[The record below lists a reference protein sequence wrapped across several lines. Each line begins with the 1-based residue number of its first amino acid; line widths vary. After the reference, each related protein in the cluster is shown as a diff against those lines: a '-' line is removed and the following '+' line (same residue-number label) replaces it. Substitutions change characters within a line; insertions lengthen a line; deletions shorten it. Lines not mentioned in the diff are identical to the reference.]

1 MRYQFINILTRKKSG
16 VSLHLSPFAYNGGS
30 LLRYVLLLFLCTFVF
45 SQGSRFTIRSIV
57 VIGNERTEAAT
68 IRLNTGLFIGKEI
81 SSNDIQVALKNLWDL
96 RQWKKIDIDAGNLEN
111 GEVDLYI
118 KVVEY
123 PRLKKITYKG
133 NEEFDEEELT
143 SKLNLFPGMVITP
156 FKLFKAKNKLFG
168 VYESEGY
175 LLAEIKIDTL
185 KAENNRVDLLITID
199 EGPEVQVERIRV
211 RGAKKL
217 DKDDILDAMED
228 TDENGFLGIGGDFEK
243 KKYENDKDLI
253 VKFMQD
259 EGFRNASIIKDS
271 IYYSKDREDMFIDI
285 YIYEGERFFFGNVS
299 ILGNEKIDQEEIFD
313 NINIRKGTPYSETKF
328 IEARQ
333 KITQLYYNIGHLF
346 SQISPQESL
355 TEPDTINIVFNIN
368 ERNVVRVN
376 EVIITGNTKTND
388 KVVRREIKLLP
399 GQKFNSDKIQRSMSD
414 LMLLNYFENI
424 VPDVKTKLN
433 NSETVD
439 ILFDVK
445 EKSTDQAN
453 ASIGY
458 SELDGLIGSVGL
470 TFNNFSL
477 SRPFQQGDGQQLA
490 LNAQFGGVQ
499 TVYSVG
505 VTEPWFMNTPT
516 LIGMNFYYSQ
526 TRRANARLFS
536 YVPYDEDSRSVA
548 LTVGR
553 RLKWP
558 DNFFK
563 ASVTLRYSNSKI
575 FNVDDILKEQSL
587 YYSLIDGRELTA
599 TTIATSITRDSRNS
613 AEFPTNGSLYNVI
626 GELNVGDRHFFQ
638 SIANVQNFLPVG
650 RTGLIFHTNVKV
662 GSNYRLSDDT
672 FLSVNDLFYMGGSGL
687 AYNTESLR
695 GYGDRSVGASNVIYP
710 SSRNPEV
717 GYSSEGGDAMFK
729 FTSEIRFQILPNPTI
744 FGLAFFEAGNVWKN
758 PGDIDIASLK
768 RSAGVGI
775 RLFMPLVGI
784 IGLDMGYGF
793 DRYNQFFKPVKTP
806 TWEFHFQFGKF

>member
-1 MRYQFINILTRKKSG
+1 M
-16 VSLHLSPFAYNGGS
+16 SPFAFDGGS
-30 LLRYVLLLFLCTFVF
+30 LFRYLLIIFLCGITF
-45 SQGSRFTIRSIV
+45 SQVNRFTIRSIV
-57 VIGNERTEAAT
+57 VVGNERTEAST
-68 IRLNTGLFIGKEI
+68 IRLNSGLFIGKEI
-81 SSNDIQVALKNLWDL
+81 TSNDIQVALKNLWDL
-96 RQWKKIDIDAGNLEN
+96 GQWKKIDIDAGNPEN
-111 GEVDLYI
+111 NEVDIFI

-123 PRLKKITYKG
+123 PRLKSIEIKG
-133 NEEFDEEELT
+133 NDEFDEDEIK
-143 SKLNLFPGMVITP
+143 SKLNFFPGMVMTP
-156 FKLFKAKNKLFG
+156 FKIFKAKNKLFRE
-168 VYESEGY
+168 YEKEGF
-175 LLAEIKIDTL
+175 LLAEINIDT
-185 KAENNRVDLLITID
+185 AGSVNNRVILKVNVD

-211 RGAKKL
+211 FGAKKI
-217 DKDDILDAMED
+217 DKDDIIDAMEE
-228 TDENGFLGIGGDFEK
+228 TSENGFLGFGGDFER
-243 KKYENDKDLI
+243 KKYEADKELI

-259 EGFRNASIIKDS
+259 EGFRNASLVKDS
-271 IYYSKDREDMFIDI
+271 IYYSKDREDMFIDL
-285 YIYEGERFFFGNVS
+285 YIYEGNRFYFGNVS
-299 ILGNEKIDQEEIFD
+299 VQGNEKIKNDEIFD
-313 NINIRKGTPYSETKF
+313 NINIKKGSPYSETKF

-333 KITQLYYNIGHLF
+333 TLTQLYYNIGHLF

-355 TEPDTINIVFNIN
+355 SEPDTINIVFNIN

-376 EVIITGNTKTND
+376 EVIVSGNTKTND
-388 KVVRREIKLLP
+388 KVIRREIKLLP

-414 LMLLNYFENI
+414 LMLLNYFETV

-516 LIGMNFYYSQ
+516 LIGVNFYYSQ
-526 TRRANARLFS
+526 TRRDNARFFA

-558 DNFFK
+558 DNFFR

-575 FNVDDILKEQSL
+575 FNVDDVLKDNSL
-587 YYSLIDGRELTA
+587 YYSLIDGRELIA
-599 TTIATSITRDSRNS
+599 TTIAASISRDSRNN
-613 AEFPTNGSLYNVI
+613 AEFPTQGSLYNI
-626 GELNVGDRHFFQ
+626 TGEANFGDRHFFQ
-638 SIANVQNFLPVG
+638 SIINAQNFIPIG
-650 RTGLIFHTNVKV
+650 RTGLIFHTNVKA
-662 GSNYRLSDDT
+662 GSNYRLSEGT

-695 GYGDRSVGASNVIYP
+695 GYGDRSVGASNVAYP
-710 SSRNPEV
+710 SSRNIES
-717 GYSSEGGDAMFK
+717 GYASDGGDAMFK
-729 FTSEIRFQILPNPTI
+729 FISELRFQILPNPTI
-744 FGLAFFEAGNVWKN
+744 FGLAFFEAGNVWSN
-758 PGDIDIASLK
+758 PGDIDISTLK

-793 DRYNQFFKPVKTP
+793 DRYDKFFKPVKTP